1 MVKYNKIVSLMAIG
15 TLFGPTLLSSQ
26 QVLAE
31 ETSTV
36 GSNTVATANTVDSQ
50 ETAVSDLN
58 LENTNASN
66 QQESKVNLI
75 VNESPLPST
84 NTFEDNGNKIHFTI
98 LENQVSFTTELAAN
112 YELKT
117 LSVKNDSGES
127 IVVQNNNSFDVSKGN
142 FYLTIEFKK
151 TNESTD
157 TSDSNSS
164 ESSTTESNSSSTNDN
179 NSSSNSSSESSNS
192 SNSSTGNNN
201 SSSGTNNSSNS
212 STGNSTT
219 GSSNNSSTN
228 SNASTNNQ
236 NANNSTEVQGPS
248 AARQPANDS
257 TASDVRVPS
266 NQNVPTF
273 SNDVQT
279 AIVQEAYRH
288 LGKPYVWG
296 AKGPNAFDCSG
307 LAYFVY
313 ANATGHNIGGW
324 TGDQQYAGTQIPVS
338 EAQPGDL
345 LFWGAPTSVTT
356 HVAIYIG
363 NGQYIHAPQPGDVV
377 KIGNISDFTPTFA
390 VRVNVAGL
398 SQATASSSL
407 SNAFGEYSTNTPFIF
422 NKNQSTDLFIKKIGE
437 TAREIGQKNNV
448 YSSVMIAQAILESGS
463 GNSSLASEPNYNL
476 FGIKGKYKGQGV
488 TFQTLE
494 QDEAG
499 ANYQIS
505 AEFRKY
511 PSYKESLE
519 DYAKLIKNGISGNSD
534 FYKAAWKNQTSSYEE
549 ATKHLQGRYA
559 TDKQY
564 AEKLNAI
571 IKAYDLTEFDQA
583 KNSSAT
589 TLKATKGPVIKS
601 MKTSFDSY
609 DRIQAKLIASVITSY
624 RIPQIMSA
632 KHFVNLFRG
641 DSLIALAATAT
652 PKISNSDSSLP
663 KTASIYVALSNGLL
677 AVIPPLNE

>member
-1 MVKYNKIVSLMAIG
+1 MAIG

-36 GSNTVATANTVDSQ
+36 GSSAVAPTSTT
-50 ETAVSDLN
+50 ESDLN
-58 LENTNASN
+58 LENTDTPS
-66 QQESKVNLI
+66 QQESEVNLI
-75 VNESPLPST
+75 VNGSPLPSK
-84 NTFEDNGNKIHFTI
+84 NTFEYEGNKIHFTI
-98 LENQVSFTTELAAN
+98 SENQVSFTTELVAN
-112 YELKT
+112 YELKN
-117 LSVKNDSGES
+117 LSVKNDSEES
-127 IVVQNNNSFDVSKGN
+127 IVVQSNNSFDVSKGN
-142 FYLTIEFKK
+142 FYLTVEFKK
-151 TNESTD
+151 VNESTD

-164 ESSTTESNSSSTNDN
+164 ESSTTESSSSNNSNDN
-179 NSSSNSSSESSNS
+179 GSSNSSSGSS
-192 SNSSTGNNN
+192 SSTNSGTGTNGSSSTNNN
-201 SSSGTNNSSNS
+201 SNNNAGS
-212 STGNSTT
+212 STT
-219 GSSNNSSTN
+219 GSSSNTSNNN
-228 SNASTNNQ
+228 NTNNNKQ
-236 NANNSTEVQGPS
+236 NTTKTPEVQGPS
-248 AARQPANDS
+248 AARQPVNDS
-257 TASDVRVPS
+257 SATDVRVPS

-307 LAYFVY
+307 LAYLVY

-407 SNAFGEYSTNTPFIF
+407 SNAFGEYSTDTPFIF
-422 NKNQSTDLFIKKIGE
+422 NKNQTTDQFIKKIGE

-476 FGIKGKYKGQGV
+476 FGIKGKYQGKGI

-494 QDEAG
+494 QDEDG

-534 FYKAAWKNQTSSYEE
+534 FYKDAWKNQTSSYEE

-601 MKTSFDSY
+601 METSFDSY

-624 RIPQIMSA
+624 QIPQVMSA
-632 KHFVNLFRG
+632 KHFFNLFRG

-652 PKISNSDSSLP
+652 PKISNSESPLP
-663 KTASIYVALSNGLL
+663 KTASIYVALGNGLL
-677 AVIPPLNE
+677 AVIPPLK

>member
-31 ETSTV
+31 EASTV

-127 IVVQNNNSFDVSKGN
+127 VVVQNNNSFDVSKGN

-236 NANNSTEVQGPS
+236 NVNNSTEVQGPS

-422 NKNQSTDLFIKKIGE
+422 NKNQSTDQFIKKIGE

-463 GNSSLASEPNYNL
+463 GNSS
-476 FGIKGKYKGQGV
+476 
-488 TFQTLE
+488 
-494 QDEAG
+494 
-499 ANYQIS
+499 
-505 AEFRKY
+505 
-511 PSYKESLE
+511 
-519 DYAKLIKNGISGNSD
+519 
-534 FYKAAWKNQTSSYEE
+534 
-549 ATKHLQGRYA
+549 
-559 TDKQY
+559 
-564 AEKLNAI
+564 
-571 IKAYDLTEFDQA
+571 
-583 KNSSAT
+583 
-589 TLKATKGPVIKS
+589 
-601 MKTSFDSY
+601 
-609 DRIQAKLIASVITSY
+609 
-624 RIPQIMSA
+624 
-632 KHFVNLFRG
+632 
-641 DSLIALAATAT
+641 
-652 PKISNSDSSLP
+652 
-663 KTASIYVALSNGLL
+663 
-677 AVIPPLNE
+677 

>member
-36 GSNTVATANTVDSQ
+36 GSNTVATANKVDSQ
-50 ETAVSDLN
+50 VADETTVSS
-58 LENTNASN
+58 ETPAPTY
-66 QQESKVNLI
+66 QFKVNDKAIENNYVDEYGNTIAIQYDAAKGSSEGSAIHYI
-75 VNESPLPST
+75 VTPST
-84 NTFEDNGNKIHFTI
+84 DKAVH
-98 LENQVSFTTELAAN
+98 
-112 YELKT
+112 LK
-117 LSVKNDSGES
+117 SVKFVSQSDNKVLAENSNITAAVNGDFSMPDSDVS
-127 IVVQNNNSFDVSKGN
+127 IVIEASKNATDNSSNG
-142 FYLTIEFKK
+142 
-151 TNESTD
+151 ESTD
-157 TSDSNSS
+157 TSNSN
-164 ESSTTESNSSSTNDN
+164 
-179 NSSSNSSSESSNS
+179 SSNSSSESSNS

-390 VRVNVAGL
+390 VRVSVAGL

-407 SNAFGEYSTNTPFIF
+407 SNAFGEYSTDTPFIF
-422 NKNQSTDLFIKKIGE
+422 NKNQSTDQFIKKIGE

-494 QDEAG
+494 QDEVG

>member
-31 ETSTV
+31 EASTV

-127 IVVQNNNSFDVSKGN
+127 VVVQNNNSFDVSKGN

-236 NANNSTEVQGPS
+236 NVNNSTEVQGPS

-422 NKNQSTDLFIKKIGE
+422 NKNQSTDQFIKKIGE